1 MPDITVEE
9 FAQDVGVSV
18 KRIQEQL
25 VEAGL
30 SNKNA
35 EDVISDVEKSKLLSF
50 LRKKH
55 GKDSGDGPRKITLRR
70 KTISE
75 LKVPVASQGRAKPRS
90 KTVSIEFRKRRT
102 YAKRSD
108 LTDTAKEEKKVKAS
122 EEKIQEPEI
131 ESSEAK
137 NDELPIKKEVAD
149 NKPERVVDVVQ
160 KPEENET
167 INQENLLQ
175 GKNEVKS
182 MPIQNLPESEV
193 KKVTTKDKK
202 KKKEQV
208 HHKREELHVTSKTSG
223 KRRKKTYIKPVIP
236 QQKNKQHGFEK
247 PTAPIVREVEIP
259 ENISVSELGQRMSV
273 KGSEVVKILMGL
285 GTMTTINQII
295 DQETAILVVEE
306 IGHNGIA
313 LKEENIEEDLANL
326 IQYKDKPKTRP
337 AVITVMG
344 HVDHGKTTLLDFIR
358 KTKVVD
364 GEAGGIT
371 QHIGA
376 YEVETSKGKLTF
388 IDTPGHAAFSS
399 MRARGANTTDI
410 VVLVVAANDGIKPQT
425 EEAINHAKAADVSI
439 VVAINK
445 IDLDGADP
453 DKVKGD
459 LAALDLTPDDWGGN
473 TQMVPVSAIKGDGI
487 EDLLERIALEA
498 EILELKANYEGAA
511 QGVVIESE
519 LDKFKGSV
527 STFLIQNGTLKVG
540 DLVVSG
546 NAMGKIKSIVNSDGN
561 KIKQA
566 GPSAAVEVLG
576 LNSVPTAG
584 DQFQVVKNDKQA
596 REISEYRTSKEKEK
610 KLLKQKDESVGD
622 LFETLGQETKK
633 VLNVIVKTDVGG
645 TCEAVVAALHD
656 LGNDKAK
663 VKLVSSGVGGISES
677 DANLAV
683 AVESIILGFNVRADN
698 AAKKIIE
705 EENIPLSY
713 HSIIYELLDDVKARM
728 SGLLDPIIK
737 EEILGTSEVLEVFN
751 SPKFGQV
758 AGCNVIEGNVLRNK
772 PVRVLRDDIVIFEGE
787 LNSLRR
793 FKEDVNEVKNGNE
806 CGMGIKNYKDIK
818 PGDKIEVFD
827 RKEEAQQI

>member
-1 MPDITVEE
+1 MGITVKD
-9 FAQDVGVSV
+9 FAKTLKISDKALIERMQ
-18 KRIQEQL
+18 K
-25 VEAGL
+25 AGL
-30 SNKNA
+30 SHSKS
-35 EDVISDVEKSKLLSF
+35 SDEITPSDKQALLKFLKGAKSPTKSVTSESGVTVTS
-50 LRKKH
+50 K
-55 GKDSGDGPRKITLRR
+55 GKSSSSTSSTKSYSDN
-70 KTISE
+70 
-75 LKVPVASQGRAKPRS
+75 
-90 KTVSIEFRKRRT
+90 IE
-102 YAKRSD
+102 AKR
-108 LTDTAKEEKKVKAS
+108 AAAS
-122 EEKIQEPEI
+122 EQ
-131 ESSEAK
+131 
-137 NDELPIKKEVAD
+137 L
-149 NKPERVVDVVQ
+149 
-160 KPEENET
+160 
-167 INQENLLQ
+167 
-175 GKNEVKS
+175 
-182 MPIQNLPESEV
+182 
-193 KKVTTKDKK
+193 
-202 KKKEQV
+202 KEQQT
-208 HHKREELHVTSKTSG
+208 KREEQLKEATRLKQEQRNKFINKDKDNKTE
-223 KRRKKTYIKPVIP
+223 KPVNVKD
-236 QQKNKQHGFEK
+236 QLSSAVSAYKRKEGTNFDDSKHQFEA
-247 PTAPIVREVEIP
+247 PTEFIKKDIEIP
-259 ENISVSELGQRMSV
+259 DVIQVGELAKLMAV
-273 KGSEVVKILMGL
+273 KGGVVVKNLMSL
-285 GTMTTINQII
+285 GVAATLNDII

>member
-1 MPDITVEE
+1 MAITVKD
-9 FAQDVGVSV
+9 FAKTLKISDKALLERMQN
-18 KRIQEQL
+18 
-25 VEAGL
+25 AGL
-30 SNKNA
+30 SHSKGSDEVTPSDKQALLKFLKGNKSSQPKSVTSESGVTVTSKGKSSSATSSNKSY
-35 EDVISDVEKSKLLSF
+35 SDN
-50 LRKKH
+50 
-55 GKDSGDGPRKITLRR
+55 
-70 KTISE
+70 
-75 LKVPVASQGRAKPRS
+75 
-90 KTVSIEFRKRRT
+90 IE
-102 YAKRSD
+102 AKR
-108 LTDTAKEEKKVKAS
+108 AAAS
-122 EEKIQEPEI
+122 EQ
-131 ESSEAK
+131 
-137 NDELPIKKEVAD
+137 L
-149 NKPERVVDVVQ
+149 
-160 KPEENET
+160 
-167 INQENLLQ
+167 
-175 GKNEVKS
+175 
-182 MPIQNLPESEV
+182 
-193 KKVTTKDKK
+193 
-202 KKKEQV
+202 KEQQI
-208 HHKREELHVTSKTSG
+208 KREEQLKAATKL
-223 KRRKKTYIKPVIP
+223 K
-236 QQKNKQHGFEK
+236 QEQKNKFKKKNLEKLNDRPVDVKDQLSSAVNAYKRKEKGVFDETEHQFE
-247 PTAPIVREVEIP
+247 APKEFIKKDIEVPDTIQ
-259 ENISVSELGQRMSV
+259 VGELAKLMAV
-273 KGSEVVKILMGL
+273 KGNLVVKNLMGL
-285 GTMTTINQII
+285 GVVATLNDFI

-313 LKEENIEEDLANL
+313 VEEENLEEDLANL

-358 KTKVVD
+358 KTKVVED
-364 GEAGGIT
+364 EAGGIT

-376 YEVETSKGKLTF
+376 YEVETPKGRLTF

-410 VVLVVAANDGIKPQT
+410 VILVVAANDGIKPQT
-425 EEAINHAKAADVSI
+425 EEAINHAKAAGVSI

-445 IDLDGADP
+445 IDLEGADP

-459 LAALDLTPDDWGGN
+459 LAAQDLTPEDWGGN
-473 TQMVPVSAIKGDGI
+473 IQMVPISALTGDGVD
-487 EDLLERIALEA
+487 DLLERIALEA
-498 EILELKANYEGAA
+498 EILELEAHYEGAA

-519 LDKFKGSV
+519 LDKFRGSV

-546 NAMGKIKSIVNSDGN
+546 NTMGKIKSILDSEGN
-561 KIKQA
+561 KIKEA
-566 GPSAAVEVLG
+566 GPSAAVQVLG

-584 DQFQVVKNDKQA
+584 DHFQVVKNDKQA
-596 REISEYRTSKEKEK
+596 REISEYRATKEKEK

-622 LFETLGQETKK
+622 LFENLGQEAKK
-633 VLNVIVKTDVGG
+633 VLNVIVKTDVAG
-645 TCEAVVAALHD
+645 TCEAILAALND
-656 LGNDKAK
+656 LNNEKAK
-663 VKLVSSGVGGISES
+663 VKIVSSGVGGISES

-705 EENIPLSY
+705 DELISLSY

-737 EEILGTSEVLEVFN
+737 EEIVGTAEVLEVFN

-758 AGCNVIEGNVLRNK
+758 AGCNVVEGNVLRNK
-772 PVRVLRDDIVIFEGE
+772 PVRVLRDEIVIFEGE

>member
-1 MPDITVEE
+1 MGITVKD
-9 FAQDVGVSV
+9 FAKTLKISDKALIERMQ
-18 KRIQEQL
+18 K
-25 VEAGL
+25 AGL
-30 SNKNA
+30 SHSS
-35 EDVISDVEKSKLLSF
+35 ESDEVTASDKQALLRFLKGAKTQSKSIKS
-50 LRKKH
+50 
-55 GKDSGDGPRKITLRR
+55 DSGVTV
-70 KTISE
+70 T
-75 LKVPVASQGRAKPRS
+75 S
-90 KTVSIEFRKRRT
+90 KGKSSLSTTSKKSYSDNIE
-102 YAKRSD
+102 AKR
-108 LTDTAKEEKKVKAS
+108 AAAS
-122 EEKIQEPEI
+122 EQ
-131 ESSEAK
+131 
-137 NDELPIKKEVAD
+137 L
-149 NKPERVVDVVQ
+149 
-160 KPEENET
+160 
-167 INQENLLQ
+167 
-175 GKNEVKS
+175 
-182 MPIQNLPESEV
+182 
-193 KKVTTKDKK
+193 
-202 KKKEQV
+202 KEQQT
-208 HHKREELHVTSKTSG
+208 KREEQLKAATKQ
-223 KRRKKTYIKPVIP
+223 KQEQRNKFAKKNELKQNLKPVDVKD
-236 QQKNKQHGFEK
+236 QLSSAVSAYKRKEGTNFEDSK
-247 PTAPIVREVEIP
+247 HQFEAPKEFIKKDIEVPSTIQ
-259 ENISVSELGQRMSV
+259 VGELAKSMAV
-273 KGSEVVKILMGL
+273 KGGEVVKNLMSL
-285 GTMTTINQII
+285 GVIATLNDFI

-313 LKEENIEEDLANL
+313 VQEENLEEDLANL
-326 IQYKDKPKTRP
+326 IQYDDELKIRP

-425 EEAINHAKAADVSI
+425 EEAINHAKAAGVSI

-453 DKVKGD
+453 EKVKGD
-459 LAALDLTPDDWGGN
+459 LAAKDLTPDDWGGN
-473 TQMVPVSAIKGDGI
+473 IQMVPVSALKGDGVD
-487 EDLLERIALEA
+487 DLLERIALEA
-498 EILELKANYEGAA
+498 EILELKAHYEGAA

-519 LDKFKGSV
+519 LDKFRGSV

-546 NAMGKIKSIVNSDGN
+546 NAIGKIKSIVNSDGN
-561 KIKQA
+561 KIKKA

-576 LNSVPTAG
+576 LNSVPSAG
-584 DQFQVVKNDKQA
+584 DKFQVVKNDKQA
-596 REISEYRTSKEKEK
+596 REISEYRTTKEKEK

-622 LFETLGQETKK
+622 LFETLGQESKK

-645 TCEAVVAALHD
+645 TCEAILAALND
-656 LGNDKAK
+656 LGNEKAK
-663 VKLVSSGVGGISES
+663 VKIVSSGVGGISES

-698 AAKKIIE
+698 SAKKIIE
-705 EENIPLSY
+705 EEAIPLSY

-737 EEILGTSEVLEVFN
+737 EEIVGTAEVLEVFN

-827 RKEEAQQI
+827 RKEEAQTI

>member
-1 MPDITVEE
+1 MAITVKD
-9 FAQDVGVSV
+9 FAKTLKISDKALLERMQN
-18 KRIQEQL
+18 
-25 VEAGL
+25 AGL
-30 SNKNA
+30 SHAKGSDEVTPSDKQALLKFLKGNKSSQPKSVTSESGVTVTSKGKSSSATSSNKSY
-35 EDVISDVEKSKLLSF
+35 SDN
-50 LRKKH
+50 
-55 GKDSGDGPRKITLRR
+55 
-70 KTISE
+70 
-75 LKVPVASQGRAKPRS
+75 
-90 KTVSIEFRKRRT
+90 IE
-102 YAKRSD
+102 AKR
-108 LTDTAKEEKKVKAS
+108 AAAS
-122 EEKIQEPEI
+122 EQ
-131 ESSEAK
+131 
-137 NDELPIKKEVAD
+137 L
-149 NKPERVVDVVQ
+149 
-160 KPEENET
+160 
-167 INQENLLQ
+167 
-175 GKNEVKS
+175 
-182 MPIQNLPESEV
+182 
-193 KKVTTKDKK
+193 
-202 KKKEQV
+202 KEQQT
-208 HHKREELHVTSKTSG
+208 KREEQLKAATKL
-223 KRRKKTYIKPVIP
+223 K
-236 QQKNKQHGFEK
+236 QEQKNKFKKKNLEKLNDRPVDVKDQLSSAVNAYKRKEKGIYDETEHQFE
-247 PTAPIVREVEIP
+247 APKEFIKKDIEVPDTIQ
-259 ENISVSELGQRMSV
+259 VGELAKLMAV
-273 KGSEVVKILMGL
+273 KSNLVVKNLMGL
-285 GTMTTINQII
+285 GVVATLNDFI

-313 LKEENIEEDLANL
+313 VEEENLEEDLANL

-358 KTKVVD
+358 KTKVVED
-364 GEAGGIT
+364 EAGGIT

-376 YEVETSKGKLTF
+376 YEVETPKGKLTF

-410 VVLVVAANDGIKPQT
+410 VILVVAANDGIKPQT
-425 EEAINHAKAADVSI
+425 EEAINHAKAAGVSI

-445 IDLDGADP
+445 IDLEGADP

-459 LAALDLTPDDWGGN
+459 LAAQDLTPEDWGGN
-473 TQMVPVSAIKGDGI
+473 IQMVPISALKGDGVD
-487 EDLLERIALEA
+487 DLLERIALEA
-498 EILELKANYEGAA
+498 EILELEAHYEGAA

-519 LDKFKGSV
+519 LDKFRGSV

-546 NAMGKIKSIVNSDGN
+546 NTMGKIKSILDSEGN
-561 KIKQA
+561 KIKEA
-566 GPSAAVEVLG
+566 GPSAAVQVLG

-584 DQFQVVKNDKQA
+584 DHFQVVKNDKQA
-596 REISEYRTSKEKEK
+596 REISEYRATKEKEK

-622 LFETLGQETKK
+622 LFENLGQEAKK
-633 VLNVIVKTDVGG
+633 VLNVIVKTDVAG
-645 TCEAVVAALHD
+645 TCEAIIAALND
-656 LGNDKAK
+656 LNNEKAK
-663 VKLVSSGVGGISES
+663 VKIVSSGVGGISES

-705 EENIPLSY
+705 DELISLSY

-737 EEILGTSEVLEVFN
+737 EEIVGTAEVLEVFN

-758 AGCNVIEGNVLRNK
+758 AGCNVVEGNVLRNK
-772 PVRVLRDDIVIFEGE
+772 PVRVLRDEIVIFEGE

>member
-1 MPDITVEE
+1 MAITVKD
-9 FAQDVGVSV
+9 FAKTLKISDKALIERMQ
-18 KRIQEQL
+18 K
-25 VEAGL
+25 AGL
-30 SNKNA
+30 SHKKN
-35 EDVISDVEKSKLLSF
+35 SDEVTASDKQELLKF
-50 LRKKH
+50 LK
-55 GKDSGDGPRKITLRR
+55 G
-70 KTISE
+70 
-75 LKVPVASQGRAKPRS
+75 S
-90 KTVSIEFRKRRT
+90 KTPSSKSVTSESGVTVTSKGKSSPVSTTPKSYSDNIE
-102 YAKRSD
+102 AKR
-108 LTDTAKEEKKVKAS
+108 AAAS
-122 EEKIQEPEI
+122 EQ
-131 ESSEAK
+131 
-137 NDELPIKKEVAD
+137 L
-149 NKPERVVDVVQ
+149 
-160 KPEENET
+160 
-167 INQENLLQ
+167 
-175 GKNEVKS
+175 
-182 MPIQNLPESEV
+182 
-193 KKVTTKDKK
+193 
-202 KKKEQV
+202 KEQQT
-208 HHKREELHVTSKTSG
+208 KREEQLKAAAKQKQEQRKKNFEKAKNQTSG
-223 KRRKKTYIKPVIP
+223 EPIDVKDQLSSAVKAYKKREGDVFDDSKHQFEAPVDFIKKDI
-236 QQKNKQHGFEK
+236 
-247 PTAPIVREVEIP
+247 EVP
-259 ENISVSELGQRMSV
+259 DNIQVGELAKLMAV
-273 KGSEVVKILMGL
+273 KGGEVVRNLMSL
-285 GTMTTINQII
+285 GVVATINDFI

-313 LKEENIEEDLANL
+313 IKEENIEDDLANL
-326 IQYKDKPKTRP
+326 IKYNDEQKTRP

-358 KTKVVD
+358 NTKVVD

-376 YEVETSKGKLTF
+376 YEVDTSKGRLTF

-425 EEAINHAKAADVSI
+425 EEAINHAKAANVSI

-445 IDLDGADP
+445 IDIEGADI

-459 LAALDLTPDDWGGN
+459 LAAKDLTPEDWGGN
-473 TQMVPVSAIKGDGI
+473 IQMVPISALKGDGVD
-487 EDLLERIALEA
+487 ELLERIALEA
-498 EILELKANYEGAA
+498 EILELKAHYDGAA

-519 LDKFKGSV
+519 LDKFRGSV
-527 STFLIQNGTLKVG
+527 ATLLIQNGTLKVG

-546 NAMGKIKSIVNSDGN
+546 NVMGKIKSIVNSDGK

-566 GPSAAVEVLG
+566 IPSAAVEVLG
-576 LNSVPTAG
+576 LNSVPNAG

-596 REISEYRTSKEKEK
+596 REIADYRVSKEKEK

-622 LFETLGQETKK
+622 LFETLGQEGKK
-633 VLNVIVKTDVGG
+633 VLNVIIKTDVAG
-645 TCEAVVAALHD
+645 TCEAINSALNNLD
-656 LGNDKAK
+656 SEKAK
-663 VKLVSSGVGGISES
+663 VKIVSSGVGGITES

-683 AVESIILGFNVRADN
+683 AVDSIILGFNVRADN
-698 AAKKIIE
+698 TAKKIIE
-705 EENIPLSY
+705 SESIPLSY

-737 EEILGTSEVLEVFN
+737 EEIVGTAEVLEVFN

-758 AGCNVIEGNVLRNK
+758 AGCSVIDGNVLRNK

-827 RKEEAQQI
+827 RKEESQEI